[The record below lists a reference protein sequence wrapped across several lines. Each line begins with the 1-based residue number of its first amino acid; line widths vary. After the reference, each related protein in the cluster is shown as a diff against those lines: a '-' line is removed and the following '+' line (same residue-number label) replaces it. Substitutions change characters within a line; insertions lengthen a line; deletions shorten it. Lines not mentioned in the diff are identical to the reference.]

1 MYNTM
6 VSMVT
11 PIHHTKSLLAV
22 VAMVIIH
29 AVPVHAFGELRL
41 LVSDFRPYTYEENG
55 SVRGTGYTR
64 LQEIL
69 KDAGIPFSSVVVS
82 SLDTALSEIKAG
94 SADAFFPAAARP
106 DRDAFAVFAGPVLLH
121 RWTWFLPAGSTFN
134 PSRASFKSYA
144 RVGTLSHSNMH
155 TWLRSNGYAVTGIP
169 SSARALIAMLKK
181 GTINSILMPE
191 AEFLDSMKSM
201 GEDPSQYKMVVLYET
216 PLGLYVSKAY
226 LGKNPGVM
234 DKIIKALVKMKEGEE
249 K

>member
-1 MYNTM
+1 MYNTL
-6 VSMVT
+6 VSMVS
-11 PIHHTKSLLAV
+11 PIHHTKALLAV
-22 VAMVIIH
+22 AAMVIIH

-41 LVSDFRPYTYEENG
+41 IVPDFRPYTYEENG
-55 SVRGTGYTR
+55 SVRGTGYAR
-64 LQEIL
+64 LQKIL
-69 KDAGIPFSSVVVS
+69 KVAGIPFSSIVVS
-82 SLDTALSEIKAG
+82 SLDTALSEIRAG

-106 DRDAFAVFAGPVLLH
+106 DRDAVAVYAGPVLLH

-144 RVGTLSHSNMH
+144 RVGTLQHSSMH
-155 TWLRSNGYAVTGIP
+155 TWLKNNGYAVTGIP
-169 SSARALIAMLKK
+169 ASTHALIAMLKK

-191 AEFLDSMKSM
+191 AEFLDSMKNS
-201 GEDPSQYKMVVLYET
+201 GEDPSRYKMVVLYET

-234 DKIIKALVKMKEGEE
+234 DRIVKALVKMKEGEG